1 MRAYILIALIPL
13 LLVAEPSAFEQQSGA
28 TKNDIR
34 TLQSLV
40 AKLQQRVDT
49 LQQSQEGVSSLYESQ
64 SSKLQQQIAQ
74 GVQLTKDIDEI
85 KAQIELY
92 KNLKQQL
99 DSNAQ
104 DIKTIQT
111 QIKELS
117 SSFKMLN
124 QSILDELK
132 ALNIH
137 TGNAEMNTQQEAK
150 SSEIK
155 KNNPMEAIPFTK
167 DKNKRGDVFAQ
178 AKQMLQKSD
187 FLNAKL
193 RFEWL
198 LESKYK
204 PADSHFYLGEIAF
217 AEKSY
222 SSAIAHYKES
232 VMANDKAKYMPT
244 LLLHTAQSFNAI
256 KDTKNYNKFLDSL
269 IAGYPTS
276 KEAQEAKKIK
286 NQNKDKK

>member
-1 MRAYILIALIPL
+1 MRAYILVALVPL

-34 TLQSLV
+34 TLQNLV

-85 KAQIELY
+85 KVQIELY

-99 DSNAQ
+99 DSNTQ

-117 SSFKMLN
+117 SSFKTLN

-132 ALNIH
+132 TLNVH
-137 TGNAEMNTQQEAK
+137 TGNVEMGTQQETK
-150 SSEIK
+150 SGEIK
-155 KNNPMEAIPFTK
+155 EAIPFAK
-167 DKNKRGDVFAQ
+167 DKNKRGDIFAQ
-178 AKQMLQKSD
+178 ARQMLQKSD

-204 PADSHFYLGEIAF
+204 LADSHFYLGEIAF

-222 SSAIAHYKES
+222 SAAIAHYKES

-269 IAGYPTS
+269 IASYPTS